1 MTQVIVIIEVFVP
14 LGEREDALLQ
24 LAVLGV
30 DNLVLVTVVFE
41 KSGGAGEK
49 IESAINFTQE
59 EGTSI

>member
-14 LGEREDALLQ
+14 LGEGEDALLQ